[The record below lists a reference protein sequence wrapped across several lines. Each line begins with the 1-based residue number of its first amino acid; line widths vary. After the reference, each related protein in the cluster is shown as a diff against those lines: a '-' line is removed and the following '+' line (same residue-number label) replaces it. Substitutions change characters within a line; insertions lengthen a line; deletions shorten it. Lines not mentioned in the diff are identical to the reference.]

1 MIFKVFKF
9 FAYTQRD
16 TQWLLSLYPPCLLF
30 FKKKW
35 ENTNDIYQI
44 MYMIQ
49 NIMVPQIPCASN
61 LKWKKKVFLLLF
73 TILRK
78 LNGWNL
84 FFKRI
89 KNKAQNKN
97 YYFTFKD
104 FCSIKDST
112 GKINR
117 W

>member
-9 FAYTQRD
+9 LAYTQRD

-30 FKKKW
+30 LKKLRKHKW
-35 ENTNDIYQI
+35 HLSNYIYDTKCHGAT
-44 MYMIQ
+44 
-49 NIMVPQIPCASN
+49 IPHASK

-78 LNGWNL
+78 LNGWKL

-89 KNKAQNKN
+89 NNKAQNKN
-97 YYFTFKD
+97 HYFTFKD
-104 FCSIKDST
+104 LCSIKDST